1 MGDRRRNCR
10 KKSRRTTTDNNNL
23 GLLLNIPH
31 FIGELNIFK
40 IT

>member
-1 MGDRRRNCR
+1 MGHRRRNCS

-31 FIGELNIFK
+31 FVDKLNIFK